1 MLVYV
6 CIPMIKRINISL
18 LPILFLLLL
27 LLNGCAIPLPPEILS
42 LVGNSASYITTK
54 KSLSD
59 HIISQ
64 IADRDCAIWYIVK
77 DMNICLDNN
86 NNNNGGEDDPT
97 RYKHNFPTRYGHNFP
112 TRYKHNTP
120 TQHKQNIPD
129 ARYKHNFPTRYN
141 LSELIIRDIKR

>member
-1 MLVYV
+1 MLVCM

-27 LLNGCAIPLPPEILS
+27 LLNGCAIPLPLEILS

-59 HIISQ
+59 HVISQ
-64 IADRDCAIWYIVK
+64 IAGRDCAIWYIVK

-86 NNNNGGEDDPT
+86 NNNNGGEDNPT
-97 RYKHNFPTRYGHNFP
+97 QHEHSIPTHYGHNFP
-112 TRYKHNTP
+112 TH
-120 TQHKQNIPD
+120 
-129 ARYKHNFPTRYN
+129 YN

>member
-1 MLVYV
+1 MLCWCM

-27 LLNGCAIPLPPEILS
+27 LLNGCAIPLPLEILS

-86 NNNNGGEDDPT
+86 NNNGGEDDPT
-97 RYKHNFPTRYGHNFP
+97 QHEHNIPTQHEHNIPTHYGHNIP
-112 TRYKHNTP
+112 TH
-120 TQHKQNIPD
+120 
-129 ARYKHNFPTRYN
+129 YN

>member
-27 LLNGCAIPLPPEILS
+27 LLNSCAIPLPLEIIS

-97 RYKHNFPTRYGHNFP
+97 RYKHNFPTRYGHSFPTRYGHSFP

-120 TQHKQNIPD
+120 D
-129 ARYKHNFPTRYN
+129 ARYEHNFPTRYN

>member
-1 MLVYV
+1 MLVCV

-27 LLNGCAIPLPPEILS
+27 LLNGCAIPLPLEIIS

-64 IADRDCAIWYIVK
+64 IAGRDCAIWYIVK

-86 NNNNGGEDDPT
+86 NNNNGGEDNPT
-97 RYKHNFPTRYGHNFP
+97 QHEHSIPTHYGHNIP
-112 TRYKHNTP
+112 TH
-120 TQHKQNIPD
+120 
-129 ARYKHNFPTRYN
+129 YN

>member
-1 MLVYV
+1 MLVCVY
-6 CIPMIKRINISL
+6 IPMIKRINISL

-27 LLNGCAIPLPPEILS
+27 LLNGCAIPLPLEILS

-86 NNNNGGEDDPT
+86 NNNNGGEDNPT
-97 RYKHNFPTRYGHNFP
+97 QHEHSIPTHYGHNIP
-112 TRYKHNTP
+112 TH
-120 TQHKQNIPD
+120 
-129 ARYKHNFPTRYN
+129 YN

>member
-27 LLNGCAIPLPPEILS
+27 LLNGCAIPLPLEIIS

-86 NNNNGGEDDPT
+86 NNNNGGED
-97 RYKHNFPTRYGHNFP
+97 N
-112 TRYKHNTP
+112 P
-120 TQHKQNIPD
+120 TQHKQNIPTQHEHNIPTQHEHNIPTQHEHNIPD
-129 ARYKHNFPTRYN
+129 ARYGHNFPTHYN

>member
-27 LLNGCAIPLPPEILS
+27 LLNGCAIPLPLEIIS

-64 IADRDCAIWYIVK
+64 IAGRDCAIWYIVK

-86 NNNNGGEDDPT
+86 NNNNGGEDNPT
-97 RYKHNFPTRYGHNFP
+97 QHEHSIPTHYGHNIP
-112 TRYKHNTP
+112 TH
-120 TQHKQNIPD
+120 
-129 ARYKHNFPTRYN
+129 YN

>member
-1 MLVYV
+1 MLCWCVYM
-6 CIPMIKRINISL
+6 PMIKRINISL

-27 LLNGCAIPLPPEILS
+27 LLNGCAIPLPLEILS

-77 DMNICLDNN
+77 DMNICLDNY
-86 NNNNGGEDDPT
+86 NNNGGEDDPT
-97 RYKHNFPTRYGHNFP
+97 QHEHNIPTQHEHNIPTHYGHNIP
-112 TRYKHNTP
+112 TH
-120 TQHKQNIPD
+120 
-129 ARYKHNFPTRYN
+129 YN

>member
-1 MLVYV
+1 MLVCV

-27 LLNGCAIPLPPEILS
+27 LLNGCAIPLPLEILS

-77 DMNICLDNN
+77 DMNICLDNY
-86 NNNNGGEDDPT
+86 NNNGGEDDPT
-97 RYKHNFPTRYGHNFP
+97 RYKHNFPTRYGHSFP
-112 TRYKHNTP
+112 TRYGH
-120 TQHKQNIPD
+120 NIPD
-129 ARYKHNFPTRYN
+129 ARYEHNFPTRYN

>member
-1 MLVYV
+1 MLCWCM

-27 LLNGCAIPLPPEILS
+27 LLNGCAIPLPLEILS

-86 NNNNGGEDDPT
+86 NNNDGGGDDPT
-97 RYKHNFPTRYGHNFP
+97 QHEHSIPTHYGHNIP
-112 TRYKHNTP
+112 TH
-120 TQHKQNIPD
+120 
-129 ARYKHNFPTRYN
+129 YN

>member
-1 MLVYV
+1 MLCWCV

-27 LLNGCAIPLPPEILS
+27 LLNGCAIPLPLEIIS

-86 NNNNGGEDDPT
+86 NNNNGGEDNPT
-97 RYKHNFPTRYGHNFP
+97 QHEHSIPTHYGHNIP
-112 TRYKHNTP
+112 TH
-120 TQHKQNIPD
+120 
-129 ARYKHNFPTRYN
+129 YN

>member
-6 CIPMIKRINISL
+6 YIPMIKRINISL

-27 LLNGCAIPLPPEILS
+27 LLNGCAIPLPLEILS

-86 NNNNGGEDDPT
+86 NNNNGGEDNPT
-97 RYKHNFPTRYGHNFP
+97 QHEHSIPTHYGHNIP
-112 TRYKHNTP
+112 TH
-120 TQHKQNIPD
+120 
-129 ARYKHNFPTRYN
+129 YN

>member
-1 MLVYV
+1 MLCWCM

-27 LLNGCAIPLPPEILS
+27 LLNGCAIPLPLEILS

-97 RYKHNFPTRYGHNFP
+97 QHEHNIPTHYGHNIP
-112 TRYKHNTP
+112 TH
-120 TQHKQNIPD
+120 
-129 ARYKHNFPTRYN
+129 YN

>member
-1 MLVYV
+1 
-6 CIPMIKRINISL
+6 MIKRINISL

-27 LLNGCAIPLPPEILS
+27 LLNGCAIPLPLEIIS

-54 KSLSD
+54 KNLSD

-77 DMNICLDNN
+77 DMNICLDNY
-86 NNNNGGEDDPT
+86 NNNNGGGDDPT
-97 RYKHNFPTRYGHNFP
+97 QHEHYFPTQHEHYFP
-112 TRYKHNTP
+112 TQHKQNIP

>member
-1 MLVYV
+1 MLVCV

-27 LLNGCAIPLPPEILS
+27 LLNGCAIPLPLEILS

-86 NNNNGGEDDPT
+86 NNNNNNGGEDNPT
-97 RYKHNFPTRYGHNFP
+97 QHEHNIPTHYGHNIP
-112 TRYKHNTP
+112 TH
-120 TQHKQNIPD
+120 
-129 ARYKHNFPTRYN
+129 YN

>member
-18 LPILFLLLL
+18 LPILFFLLL

-54 KSLSD
+54 KNLSD

-86 NNNNGGEDDPT
+86 NNNDGGGDDPT
-97 RYKHNFPTRYGHNFP
+97 QHEHNIPTRYGHNIP
-112 TRYKHNTP
+112 TH
-120 TQHKQNIPD
+120 
-129 ARYKHNFPTRYN
+129 YN

>member
-1 MLVYV
+1 MLCWCV

-27 LLNGCAIPLPPEILS
+27 LLNGCAIPLPLEIIS

-97 RYKHNFPTRYGHNFP
+97 RYKHNFPTRYGHSFP

-120 TQHKQNIPD
+120 D
-129 ARYKHNFPTRYN
+129 ARYEHNFPTRYN

>member
-1 MLVYV
+1 MLCWCM

-27 LLNGCAIPLPPEILS
+27 LLNGCAIPLPLEIIS

-86 NNNNGGEDDPT
+86 NNNNGGEDNPT
-97 RYKHNFPTRYGHNFP
+97 QHEHSIPTHYGHNIP
-112 TRYKHNTP
+112 TH
-120 TQHKQNIPD
+120 
-129 ARYKHNFPTRYN
+129 YN

>member
-1 MLVYV
+1 MLVCM

-27 LLNGCAIPLPPEILS
+27 LLNGCAIPLPLEILS

-77 DMNICLDNN
+77 DMNICLDNY
-86 NNNNGGEDDPT
+86 NNNGGEDDPT
-97 RYKHNFPTRYGHNFP
+97 RYKHNFPTRYEH
-112 TRYKHNTP
+112 
-120 TQHKQNIPD
+120 NIPD
-129 ARYKHNFPTRYN
+129 ARYGHNIPDARYGHNFPTHYN

>member
-1 MLVYV
+1 MLVCM

-27 LLNGCAIPLPPEILS
+27 LLNGCAIPLPLEILS
-42 LVGNSASYITTK
+42 LVGNSVSYITTK

-59 HIISQ
+59 HVISQ

-77 DMNICLDNN
+77 DMNICLDNYNN
-86 NNNNGGEDDPT
+86 NNNNGGGYDPTQHKHNFPT
-97 RYKHNFPTRYGHNFP
+97 RYEHNFPTRYGHNFP
-112 TRYKHNTP
+112 TH
-120 TQHKQNIPD
+120 
-129 ARYKHNFPTRYN
+129 YN

>member
-1 MLVYV
+1 MLVCM

-27 LLNGCAIPLPPEILS
+27 LLNGCAIPLPLEILS

-59 HIISQ
+59 HVISQ
-64 IADRDCAIWYIVK
+64 IAGRDCAIWYIVK
-77 DMNICLDNN
+77 DMNICLDNY
-86 NNNNGGEDDPT
+86 NNNNGGGYDPTQHKHNFPT
-97 RYKHNFPTRYGHNFP
+97 RYEHNFPTRYEHNFPTRYGHNFP
-112 TRYKHNTP
+112 TH
-120 TQHKQNIPD
+120 
-129 ARYKHNFPTRYN
+129 YN

>member
-1 MLVYV
+1 
-6 CIPMIKRINISL
+6 MIKRINISL

-27 LLNGCAIPLPPEILS
+27 LLNGCAIPLPLEIIS

-64 IADRDCAIWYIVK
+64 IAGRDCAIWYIVK
-77 DMNICLDNN
+77 DMNICLDNY
-86 NNNNGGEDDPT
+86 NNNNGGGDDPT
-97 RYKHNFPTRYGHNFP
+97 RYKHNFPTRY
-112 TRYKHNTP
+112 KH
-120 TQHKQNIPD
+120 NIPD
-129 ARYKHNFPTRYN
+129 ARYGHNFPTHYN

>member
-1 MLVYV
+1 
-6 CIPMIKRINISL
+6 MIKRINISL

-27 LLNGCAIPLPPEILS
+27 LLNGCAIPLPLEIIS

-64 IADRDCAIWYIVK
+64 IAGRDCAIWYIVK

-86 NNNNGGEDDPT
+86 YNNNGGEDDPT
-97 RYKHNFPTRYGHNFP
+97 QHEHNIPTHYGHNIP
-112 TRYKHNTP
+112 TH
-120 TQHKQNIPD
+120 
-129 ARYKHNFPTRYN
+129 YN

>member
-27 LLNGCAIPLPPEILS
+27 LLNGCAIPLPLEIIS

-64 IADRDCAIWYIVK
+64 IAGRDCAIWYIVK

-97 RYKHNFPTRYGHNFP
+97 QHEHNIPTHYGHNIP
-112 TRYKHNTP
+112 TH
-120 TQHKQNIPD
+120 
-129 ARYKHNFPTRYN
+129 YN

>member
-1 MLVYV
+1 MLVCM

-27 LLNGCAIPLPPEILS
+27 LLNGCAIPLPLEILS
-42 LVGNSASYITTK
+42 LVGNSVSYITTK

-77 DMNICLDNN
+77 DMNICLDNYN
-86 NNNNGGEDDPT
+86 NNNNGGGYDPT
-97 RYKHNFPTRYGHNFP
+97 RYEHNFPTRYEHNFPTQHKHNFPTRYGHNFP
-112 TRYKHNTP
+112 TRYG
-120 TQHKQNIPD
+120 
-129 ARYKHNFPTRYN
+129 HNFPTHYN

>member
-6 CIPMIKRINISL
+6 YIPMIKRINISL

-27 LLNGCAIPLPPEILS
+27 LLNGCAIPLPLEILS

-64 IADRDCAIWYIVK
+64 IAGRDCAIWYIVK

-86 NNNNGGEDDPT
+86 NNNNGGEDNPT
-97 RYKHNFPTRYGHNFP
+97 QHEHSIPTHYGHNIP
-112 TRYKHNTP
+112 TH
-120 TQHKQNIPD
+120 
-129 ARYKHNFPTRYN
+129 YN

>member
-1 MLVYV
+1 
-6 CIPMIKRINISL
+6 MIKRINISL

-27 LLNGCAIPLPPEILS
+27 LLNGCAIPLPLEILS

-59 HIISQ
+59 HVISQ
-64 IADRDCAIWYIVK
+64 IAGRDCAIWYIVK

-86 NNNNGGEDDPT
+86 NNNNGGEDNPT
-97 RYKHNFPTRYGHNFP
+97 QHEHSIPTHYGHNIP
-112 TRYKHNTP
+112 TH
-120 TQHKQNIPD
+120 
-129 ARYKHNFPTRYN
+129 YN

>member
-1 MLVYV
+1 MLVCV

-27 LLNGCAIPLPPEILS
+27 LLNGCAIPLPLEILS

-97 RYKHNFPTRYGHNFP
+97 RYKHNFPTRYGHSFP
-112 TRYKHNTP
+112 TRYGH
-120 TQHKQNIPD
+120 NIPD
-129 ARYKHNFPTRYN
+129 ARYEHNFPTRYN

>member
-1 MLVYV
+1 MLCWCM

-27 LLNGCAIPLPPEILS
+27 LLNGCAIPLPLEILS

-86 NNNNGGEDDPT
+86 NNNNGGEDNPT
-97 RYKHNFPTRYGHNFP
+97 QHEHSIPTHYGHNIP
-112 TRYKHNTP
+112 TH
-120 TQHKQNIPD
+120 
-129 ARYKHNFPTRYN
+129 YN

>member
-1 MLVYV
+1 MLVCV

-27 LLNGCAIPLPPEILS
+27 LLNGCAIPLPLEILS

-86 NNNNGGEDDPT
+86 NNNNNGGEDNPT
-97 RYKHNFPTRYGHNFP
+97 QHEHSIPTHYGHNIP
-112 TRYKHNTP
+112 TH
-120 TQHKQNIPD
+120 
-129 ARYKHNFPTRYN
+129 YN

>member
-1 MLVYV
+1 MLCWCM

-27 LLNGCAIPLPPEILS
+27 LLNGCAIPLPLEILS
-42 LVGNSASYITTK
+42 LVGNSVSYITTK

-86 NNNNGGEDDPT
+86 NNNNGGEDNPT
-97 RYKHNFPTRYGHNFP
+97 QHEHSIPTHYGHNIP
-112 TRYKHNTP
+112 TH
-120 TQHKQNIPD
+120 
-129 ARYKHNFPTRYN
+129 YN

>member
-6 CIPMIKRINISL
+6 YIPMIKRINISL

-27 LLNGCAIPLPPEILS
+27 LLNGCAIPLPLEILS

-64 IADRDCAIWYIVK
+64 IAGRDCAIWYIVK

-86 NNNNGGEDDPT
+86 NNNDGGGDDPT
-97 RYKHNFPTRYGHNFP
+97 QHEHSIPTHYGHNFP
-112 TRYKHNTP
+112 TH
-120 TQHKQNIPD
+120 
-129 ARYKHNFPTRYN
+129 YN

>member
-6 CIPMIKRINISL
+6 CMPMIKRINISL

-27 LLNGCAIPLPPEILS
+27 LLNGCAIPLPLEILS

-59 HIISQ
+59 HVISQ
-64 IADRDCAIWYIVK
+64 IAGRDCAIWYIVK

-86 NNNNGGEDDPT
+86 NNNGGGGYDPT
-97 RYKHNFPTRYGHNFP
+97 QHEHSIPTQHEHSIPTHYGHNIP
-112 TRYKHNTP
+112 TH
-120 TQHKQNIPD
+120 
-129 ARYKHNFPTRYN
+129 YN

>member
-1 MLVYV
+1 MLCWCVYM
-6 CIPMIKRINISL
+6 PMIKRINISL

-27 LLNGCAIPLPPEILS
+27 LLNGCAIPLPLEILS

-86 NNNNGGEDDPT
+86 NNNDGGGDDPT
-97 RYKHNFPTRYGHNFP
+97 QHEHSIPTHYGHNIP
-112 TRYKHNTP
+112 TH
-120 TQHKQNIPD
+120 
-129 ARYKHNFPTRYN
+129 YN

>member
-1 MLVYV
+1 MLCWCM

-27 LLNGCAIPLPPEILS
+27 LLNGCAIPLPLEIIS

-86 NNNNGGEDDPT
+86 NNNNGGKDNPT
-97 RYKHNFPTRYGHNFP
+97 QHEHSIPTHYGHNIP
-112 TRYKHNTP
+112 TH
-120 TQHKQNIPD
+120 
-129 ARYKHNFPTRYN
+129 YN

>member
-6 CIPMIKRINISL
+6 YIPMIKRINISL

-27 LLNGCAIPLPPEILS
+27 LLNGCAIPLPLEILS

-64 IADRDCAIWYIVK
+64 IAGRDCAIWYIVK

-97 RYKHNFPTRYGHNFP
+97 QHEHNIPTQHEHNIPTHYGHNIP
-112 TRYKHNTP
+112 TH
-120 TQHKQNIPD
+120 
-129 ARYKHNFPTRYN
+129 YN

>member
-1 MLVYV
+1 MLCWCV

-27 LLNGCAIPLPPEILS
+27 LLNGCAIPLPLEIIS

-64 IADRDCAIWYIVK
+64 IANRDCAIWYIVK

-86 NNNNGGEDDPT
+86 NNNGGGDDPT
-97 RYKHNFPTRYGHNFP
+97 RYKQNI
-112 TRYKHNTP
+112 P

-129 ARYKHNFPTRYN
+129 ARYGHNFPTHYN